1 MTESVKTSALEQDH
15 GRFMV
20 AALQQAEI
28 AMEADEVPVGAVIV
42 YQNQIIAR
50 AHNQREILNDPTAHA
65 EMIALTQAASYLDSW
80 RLEGCTMY
88 VTLEPCP
95 MCAGALVLARIDR
108 LVYGPADPKAGA
120 CETLYNITEDKRLN
134 HRIEVIS
141 GFLEEPCKAILQE
154 FFSRKRAT
162 KNNPKSEYI
171 RSMSPGNE

>member
-1 MTESVKTSALEQDH
+1 MTESAEMSVLKQDH
-15 GRFMV
+15 GRFMA
-20 AALQQAEI
+20 AALQQAQI
-28 AMEADEVPVGAVIV
+28 ALEADEVPVGAVIV

-50 AHNQREILNDPTAHA
+50 AHNQREILKDPTAHA

-108 LVYGPADPKAGA
+108 LVYGPMDPKAGA
-120 CETLYNITEDKRLN
+120 CETLYTIPEDQRLN

-154 FFSRKRAT
+154 FFARKRAT
-162 KNNPKSEYI
+162 KNNHKSE
-171 RSMSPGNE
+171 